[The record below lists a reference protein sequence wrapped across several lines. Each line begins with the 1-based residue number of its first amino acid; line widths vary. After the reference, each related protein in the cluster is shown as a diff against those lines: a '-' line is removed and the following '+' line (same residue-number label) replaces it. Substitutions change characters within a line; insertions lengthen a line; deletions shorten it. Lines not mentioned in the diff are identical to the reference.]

1 MIVRELREILE
12 DYPSEMEVKVAIRP
26 RVKDIDYI
34 NTCVNMETN
43 KSSVV
48 IYGDGEYWPSYAHVY
63 KNVQEVVAN

>member
-1 MIVRELREILE
+1 MTVRELREILE

-26 RVKDIDYI
+26 RVENINYV

-48 IYGDGEYWPSYAHVY
+48 IYGDGEYWPSYTHVY
-63 KNVQEVVAN
+63 NNTQEVVAN

>member
-1 MIVRELREILE
+1 MTVRELREILE

-26 RVKDIDYI
+26 RVKNINYV

-63 KNVQEVVAN
+63 NNTQEVVAN